1 MAEALARAKR
11 LRAEAVE
18 AQAARLAADKART
31 LQNAE
36 RAKEHGLVEKTAG
49 ESGIAG
55 SVRNKWV
62 DFLASELGADIAAR
76 LAAGGA
82 PTVQDAKDFSSW
94 VYSTRKYW
102 SRVGRT
108 GIGDSMGLRQIP
120 YMLAKFVFPLMG
132 YERGLRRLDDGRG
145 EGEEPSLLPRA
156 EGALEVAQGAGA
168 RSDSG
173 AHAANA
179 GRDVWCA

>member
-120 YMLAKFVFPLMG
+120 YMLAKFVFPLMKYDG
-132 YERGLRRLDDGRG
+132 YIGLTIAQAAAKNGEFCHELKEHWKALKTQEKDASTVRGC
-145 EGEEPSLLPRA
+145 
-156 EGALEVAQGAGA
+156 VTT
-168 RSDSG
+168 
-173 AHAANA
+173 
-179 GRDVWCA
+179 